1 MARGRHTTRRNPAFL
16 RDLSIMA
23 VGTLVV
29 AALVFGA
36 LWVLTSLGDDDTE
49 VAATTT
55 TEASPSS
62 TSTSTS
68 VPSSTTTTTPS
79 TTTSAPSTTTTVT
92 VRAPAD
98 IRVLVLNAKGVQGL
112 AAGVTEELGAL
123 GYQML
128 EPDNHPSLDRSRVW
142 YREGFGAEA
151 LDLSASFPDALV
163 EFSPDV
169 GVEWDADIVVVLG
182 ASYEG

>member
-1 MARGRHTTRRNPAFL
+1 
-16 RDLSIMA
+16 MA

-36 LWVLTSLGDDDTE
+36 LWVLTSLGDDDTS

-55 TEASPSS
+55 TQASSS
-62 TSTSTS
+62 TSSAGSSSTT
-68 VPSSTTTTTPS
+68 SSTTTTVPS
-79 TTTSAPSTTTTVT
+79 TTTTAASTTTTVT

-98 IRVLVLNAKGVQGL
+98 IRVLVLNGKGVQGL
-112 AAGVTEELGAL
+112 AAGVTEELDAL

-128 EPDNHPSLDRSRVW
+128 EPDNHPSLDRTRVW

-151 LDLSASFPDALV
+151 LDLGASFPDALV
-163 EFSPDV
+163 EFNPDV

-182 ASYEG
+182 ATYEG